1 MSHNI
6 GKFDTVYTPGNS
18 EEFKGTWHGLE
29 TRLPD
34 NIALD
39 GANVPFVFP
48 NIMEDTFKLS
58 TITNEQL
65 VSDSMDDDDND
76 AEGNPLK
83 GWKMILAEIPEGKG
97 KGFIPLHVPKSGY
110 CIHQNRMLF
119 ESIVT
124 AAKAVCGDDFGTIAT
139 VGTLGNLSQFFLSI
153 ALKGNDSFTIK
164 GKGKRKF
171 EHKSF
176 LNLVSSHNGLTASAA
191 MLSIVR
197 VVCQNTV
204 NASLSDAETN
214 GTASKFKHSKESL
227 GKVTPEAFETSLK
240 GWLTAR
246 ESYIAALQSFE
257 SIKLNMDGF
266 RAFASGV
273 FTNGGSD
280 NLSTTSYNRV
290 VEMESLFKGGQ
301 GNYGESVGDAI
312 NAFTEYF
319 TSGAGVGSDKVKPG
333 KRVASANFGRGNDWK
348 KLAIAIAANADD
360 FAATCKRGEIL
371 YTDKLKEIAKAK

>member
-6 GKFDTVYTPGNS
+6 GKFDTVYTPDNS
-18 EEFKGTWHGLE
+18 EEFKGTWHGLQTE
-29 TRLPD
+29 VEGA
-34 NIALD
+34 ISLD
-39 GANVPFVFP
+39 GANVPLVFP
-48 NIMEDTFKLS
+48 NIVEDTFKLA
-58 TITNEQL
+58 TIDNEKL
-65 VSDSMDDDDND
+65 LSDATDDDDTD
-76 AEGNPLK
+76 EAGNPLK
-83 GWKMILAEIPEGKG
+83 GWKMILAEVPG

-119 ESIVT
+119 DSLIT
-124 AAKAVCGDDFGTIAT
+124 AAKQVCGDDALTIAT
-139 VGTLGNLSQFFLSI
+139 VGTLGNLSQFFVSI
-153 ALKGNDSFTIK
+153 ALKGNEAFTIK
-164 GKGKRKF
+164 GRKGRKF

-176 LNLVSSHNGLTASAA
+176 LNLVSSHNGLTASAS

-204 NASLSDAETN
+204 NASLSDAESN

-227 GKVTPEAFETSLK
+227 GKITPEAFEASLK

-246 ESYIAALQSFE
+246 ESYVKALQSFE
-257 SIKLNMDGF
+257 TQKMNVDQF

-290 VEMESLFKGGQ
+290 TEMETLFARGQ
-301 GNYGESVGDAI
+301 GNFGENLADGI

-319 TSGAGVGSDKVKPG
+319 TSGAGVGSDKVKAG

-348 KLAIAIAANADD
+348 RLAIAIAANADD

-371 YTDKLKEIAKAK
+371 YTDKLKEIAKGSSK